1 MNKTERPEFVD
12 RFEAAWNSR
21 DPDRLAS
28 LLDADVRL
36 VQPLL
41 PELKG
46 RAAARKSF
54 ADILELIPDLRTEV
68 TGWSSLDGSRLYIEF
83 TFSGTA
89 GKRPVTLHLADRF
102 ELKDGLAVRR
112 VSYFDPMPLVR
123 AILTQPALLWK
134 FGRTL
139 RG

>member
-1 MNKTERPEFVD
+1 MDKAGRPEFVD
-12 RFEAAWNSR
+12 RFEAAWKSR
-21 DPDRLAS
+21 DPDRLAA
-28 LLDADVRL
+28 LLAPDVRL

-46 RAAARKSF
+46 RDAARRSF
-54 ADILELIPDLRTEV
+54 VTILELIPDLLTEV
-68 TGWSSLDGSRLYIEF
+68 TGWSREDGGRLYIEF
-83 TFSGTA
+83 IFSGTA
-89 GKRPVTLHLADRF
+89 GRRPVKLHLADRF
-102 ELKDGLAVRR
+102 ELKDGLAVCRI
-112 VSYFDPMPLVR
+112 SYFDPMPLVR